1 MKTTTY
7 LSLFAFALAA
17 PCMAAKD
24 PMQVAIRTLTAQ
36 MKFDQTEIIVPP
48 GERVVMKF
56 ENPDDMP
63 HNIVFCKPGTD
74 VEKLVLTMLEK
85 PEEAMK
91 RDFIPDDPR
100 VWLKSRLLAPH
111 ESQILEFTAPQETG
125 EYPFVCSFPG
135 HAATMR
141 GSLRVLGEGPTL
153 TQLKY
158 SLYLGS
164 WEKLP
169 DFSTLTPHRSGDVP
183 KNVINLNFDDYKNQY
198 GIVFTASL
206 EAPEDGEYTF
216 YLASDDGGRLS
227 IDGAKVVE
235 HDGIHPSS
243 VKNGKRRLKKGP
255 HAFKLEYFQAASQ
268 AELFAGWKG
277 SNFDVTAFSSW
288 KPKTW
293 RTPNSQ
299 NGEEYFGLPLT
310 PTDAPIIYRNFI
322 TGAGNRGIGVGFPGG
337 FNLAWSAE
345 TMNLAIA
352 WRGAFIDAARHWRN
366 RGGGHQPPAGFDAVR
381 PTDLVPPL
389 AVVSDAAAPWP
400 SFTPDQPL
408 KDYTWKGY
416 TLDAL
421 GVPTF
426 RYAWMGVEVEDTFTA
441 QGDFKSGGK
450 LVRTLKLKGKIPA
463 NAQLLLAQEADIQ
476 LSEGA
481 FQIKGQ
487 KLALPNMRSEN
498 HISLLAEGASIRG
511 RSLMLPAKEEIRIT
525 YSWPSPNLHG
535 AHVIPKP

>member
-1 MKTTTY
+1 MKTTH
-7 LSLFAFALAA
+7 SLLMAALAFATPCFAA
-17 PCMAAKD
+17 SKD
-24 PMQVAIRTLTAQ
+24 PLQVTLKTLTAQ
-36 MKFDQTEIIVPP
+36 MKFDQTEIVVPP
-48 GERVVMKF
+48 GERVVIKF

-63 HNIVFCKPGTD
+63 HNVVFCKPGTD
-74 VEKLVLTMLEK
+74 LDQMVLKMLEK

-91 RDFIPDDPR
+91 RDFLPDDPR

-125 EYPFVCSFPG
+125 DYPFVCSFPG
-135 HAATMR
+135 HAATMK
-141 GSLRVLGEGPTL
+141 GSLKVLGQGPTL

-158 SLYLGS
+158 ALYLGS
-164 WEKLP
+164 WDKLP
-169 DFSTLTPHRSGDVP
+169 DFSTLTPHRTGDVP
-183 KNVINLNFDDYKNQY
+183 KNILNLNFDDYKNHY
-198 GIVFTASL
+198 AIVFTASI

-216 YLASDDGGRLS
+216 FLASDDGGRLS

-235 HDGIHPSS
+235 HDGIHPASLKS
-243 VKNGKRRLKKGP
+243 GKKRLKKGP
-255 HAFKLEYFQAASQ
+255 HAFQLEYFQAESQ

-277 SNFDVTAFSSW
+277 GNFDITAFSSW

-299 NGEEYFGLPLT
+299 GEEYFGLPLT
-310 PTDAPIIYRNFI
+310 PTGAPIIYRNFI
-322 TGAGNRGIGVGFPGG
+322 AGAGNRSIGVGFPGG
-337 FNLAWSAE
+337 FNVAWSAE

-366 RGGGHQPPAGFDAVR
+366 RGGGHQPPAGFDVVR

-389 AVVSDAAAPWP
+389 AVVEDAAAAWP

-416 TLDAL
+416 TLDEL

-426 RYAWMGVEVEDTFTA
+426 RYLWMGVEVEDTFTA
-441 QGDFKSGGK
+441 HGDFKSGGK
-450 LVRTLKLKGKIPA
+450 LVRTLKLKGNIPA
-463 NAQLLLAQEADIQ
+463 KAQLLLAQEADIQ

-487 KLALPNMRSEN
+487 KVAQPGMRSEN
-498 HISLLAEGASIRG
+498 QVSIMAEGASIQG
-511 RSLMLPAKEEIRIT
+511 RSLILPAKEEIRIT
-525 YSWPSPNLHG
+525 YSWPGSVLHS
-535 AHVIPKP
+535 AHAAPKP

>member
-1 MKTTTY
+1 MAA
-7 LSLFAFALAA
+7 LAFATPCFAA
-17 PCMAAKD
+17 SKD
-24 PMQVAIRTLTAQ
+24 PLQVTLKTLTAQ
-36 MKFDQTEIIVPP
+36 MKFDQTEIVVPP
-48 GERVVMKF
+48 GERVVIKF

-63 HNIVFCKPGTD
+63 HNVVFCKPGTD
-74 VEKLVLTMLEK
+74 LDQMVLKMLEK

-91 RDFIPDDPR
+91 RDFLPDDPR

-125 EYPFVCSFPG
+125 DYPFVCSFPG
-135 HAATMR
+135 HAATMK
-141 GSLRVLGEGPTL
+141 GSLKVLGQGPTL

-158 SLYLGS
+158 ALYLGS
-164 WEKLP
+164 WDKLP
-169 DFSTLTPHRSGDVP
+169 DFSTLTPHRTGDVP
-183 KNVINLNFDDYKNQY
+183 KNILNLNFDDYKNHY
-198 GIVFTASL
+198 AIVFTASI

-216 YLASDDGGRLS
+216 FLASDDGGRLS

-235 HDGIHPSS
+235 HDGIHPASLKS
-243 VKNGKRRLKKGP
+243 GKKRLKKGP
-255 HAFKLEYFQAASQ
+255 HAFQLEYFQAESQ

-277 SNFDVTAFSSW
+277 GNFDITAFSSW

-299 NGEEYFGLPLT
+299 GEEYFGLPLT
-310 PTDAPIIYRNFI
+310 PTSAPIIYRNFI
-322 TGAGNRGIGVGFPGG
+322 AGAGNRSIGVGFPGG
-337 FNLAWSAE
+337 FNVAWSAE

-366 RGGGHQPPAGFDAVR
+366 RGGGHQPPAGFDVVR

-389 AVVSDAAAPWP
+389 AVVEDATAAWP

-416 TLDAL
+416 TLDEL

-426 RYAWMGVEVEDTFTA
+426 RYLWMGVEVEDTFTA
-441 QGDFKSGGK
+441 HGDFKSGGK
-450 LVRTLKLKGKIPA
+450 LVRTLKLKGNIPA
-463 NAQLLLAQEADIQ
+463 KAQLLLAQEADIQ

-487 KLALPNMRSEN
+487 KVAQPGMRSEN
-498 HISLLAEGASIRG
+498 QVSIMAEGASIQG
-511 RSLMLPAKEEIRIT
+511 RSLILPAKEEIRIT
-525 YSWPSPNLHG
+525 YSWPGSVLHS
-535 AHVIPKP
+535 AHAAPKP

>member
-1 MKTTTY
+1 MKTTH
-7 LSLFAFALAA
+7 SLLMAALALA
-17 PCMAAKD
+17 TPCFAASKD
-24 PMQVAIRTLTAQ
+24 PLQVTLKTLTAQ
-36 MKFDQTEIIVPP
+36 MKFDQTEIVVPP
-48 GERVVMKF
+48 GERVVIKF

-63 HNIVFCKPGTD
+63 HNVVFCKPGTD
-74 VEKLVLTMLEK
+74 LDQMVLKMLEK

-91 RDFIPDDPR
+91 RDFLPDDPR

-125 EYPFVCSFPG
+125 DYPFVCSFPG
-135 HAATMR
+135 HAATMK
-141 GSLRVLGEGPTL
+141 GSLKVLGQGPTL

-158 SLYLGS
+158 ALYLGS
-164 WEKLP
+164 WDKLP
-169 DFSTLTPHRSGDVP
+169 DFSTLTPHRTGDVP
-183 KNVINLNFDDYKNQY
+183 KNILNLNFDDYKNHY
-198 GIVFTASL
+198 AIVFTASI

-216 YLASDDGGRLS
+216 FLASDDGGRLS

-235 HDGIHPSS
+235 HDGIHPASLKS
-243 VKNGKRRLKKGP
+243 GKKRLKKGP
-255 HAFKLEYFQAASQ
+255 HAFQLEYFQAESQ

-277 SNFDVTAFSSW
+277 GNFDITAFSSW

-299 NGEEYFGLPLT
+299 GEEYFGLPLT
-310 PTDAPIIYRNFI
+310 PTSAPIIYRNFI
-322 TGAGNRGIGVGFPGG
+322 AGAGNRSIGVGFPGG
-337 FNLAWSAE
+337 FNVAWSAE

-366 RGGGHQPPAGFDAVR
+366 RGGGHQPPAGFDVVR

-389 AVVSDAAAPWP
+389 AVVEDAAAAWP

-416 TLDAL
+416 TLDEL

-426 RYAWMGVEVEDTFTA
+426 RYLWMGVEVEDTFTA
-441 QGDFKSGGK
+441 HGDFKSGGK
-450 LVRTLKLKGKIPA
+450 LVRTMKLKGNIPA
-463 NAQLLLAQEADIQ
+463 KAQLLLAQEADIQ

-487 KLALPNMRSEN
+487 KVAQPGMRSEN
-498 HISLLAEGASIRG
+498 QVSIMAEGASIQG
-511 RSLMLPAKEEIRIT
+511 RSLILPAKEEIRIT
-525 YSWPSPNLHG
+525 YSWPGSVLHS
-535 AHVIPKP
+535 AHAAPKP

>member
-1 MKTTTY
+1 M
-7 LSLFAFALAA
+7 AALALA
-17 PCMAAKD
+17 NPCFAASKD
-24 PMQVAIRTLTAQ
+24 PMQIVLKTLTAQ
-36 MKFDQTEIIVPP
+36 MKFDQTEIVVPP
-48 GERVVMKF
+48 GERVVIKF

-63 HNIVFCKPGTD
+63 HNVVFCKPATD
-74 VEKLVLTMLEK
+74 VEQMVLKMLEK

-91 RDFIPDDPR
+91 RDFLPDDER

-125 EYPFVCSFPG
+125 DYPFVCSFPG
-135 HAATMR
+135 HAATMK
-141 GSLRVLGEGPTL
+141 GSLKVLGQGPTL

-158 SLYLGS
+158 TLYLGS
-164 WEKLP
+164 WDKLP

-183 KNVINLNFDDYKNQY
+183 KNIINLNFDDYKNHY
-198 GIVFTASL
+198 AIVFTASI

-216 YLASDDGGRLS
+216 FLACDDGGRLS

-235 HDGIHPSS
+235 HDGIHPASLKS
-243 VKNGKRRLKKGP
+243 GKRRLKKGS
-255 HAFKLEYFQAASQ
+255 HTFQLEYFQAESQ

-277 SNFDVTAFSSW
+277 SNFDITAFSSW

-293 RTPNSQ
+293 KTPNSP

-310 PTDAPIIYRNFI
+310 PTNAPILYRNFI
-322 TGAGNRGIGVGFPGG
+322 TGAGNRSIGVGFPGG
-337 FNLAWSAE
+337 LNVAWSAE
-345 TMNLAIA
+345 TMNLAMA

-366 RGGGHQPPAGFDAVR
+366 RGGGHQPPAGFDVAR

-389 AVVSDAAAPWP
+389 AVIEDAATAWP

-416 TLDAL
+416 TLDEL

-426 RYAWMGVEVEDTFTA
+426 RYHWMGVEVEDTFTA
-441 QGDFKSGGK
+441 HGDFKSGGK

-487 KLALPNMRSEN
+487 KLAQPGIRSEN
-498 HISLLAEGASIRG
+498 QISIMAEGAVILG

-525 YSWPSPNLHG
+525 YSWPGSNLHG
-535 AHVIPKP
+535 AHTTTKP